1 MLKPSLT
8 LSSLLLATAAAL
20 PTGVPSG
27 LASQHAGDLAAR
39 GGCATKAEQVQ
50 AGSAS
55 ASGRGVQLKNG
66 DGQSRSFFV
75 YANSCDYVP
84 LKYVTLG
91 AGQSAFV
98 PLPQGFQGRVVRGTT
113 KVNLDG
119 QPHLLGT
126 WLEIGLDGS
135 GSGKGYADVSLIRGC
150 DGAVSVAA
158 MDGTGASTGFS
169 DSSILDDAPSDA
181 LEAKDTGSQV
191 IKATEGLLSVVV
203 DVVRDYLAS
212 KLGYDKAY
220 IDDYH
225 GNPVICSSNERFSA
239 TFYRGRP

>member
-8 LSSLLLATAAAL
+8 LFSLLLATAAAL
-20 PTGVPSG
+20 PAGISSSLG
-27 LASQHAGDLAAR
+27 SQHAGHLATR
-39 GGCATKAEQVQ
+39 GGCTTRAEQVQ
-50 AGSAS
+50 GTSS
-55 ASGRGVQLKNG
+55 DTNGRGVQVKNA
-66 DGQSRSFFV
+66 DSQSRSFFV

-98 PLPQGFQGRVVRGTT
+98 SLPQAFQGRIVRGTT
-113 KVNLDG
+113 QVNLDG
-119 QPHLLGT
+119 RPHLLGT
-126 WLEIGLDGS
+126 WLEIGLDGD
-135 GSGKGYADVSLIRGC
+135 GSGKGWADVSLIRGC

-158 MDGTGASTGFS
+158 ADGTGASTGFQ
-169 DSSILDDAPSDA
+169 DSSILDDAPGDA
-181 LEAKDTGSQV
+181 LEAKDSGSKV

-203 DVVRDYLAS
+203 EAARDYLAS